1 MTSLHTSAR
10 ASDPHVVARAM
21 TRYRLAPLIGWGA
34 IAAGMALLASFFWQ
48 AGVFNALVPKP
59 PVAPSVV
66 DNPEQG
72 AASTANVTGFDKDN
86 QPYTFSSETALQ
98 DKTEPHKVHLTVV
111 SGRFQRNSGEV
122 ITLAANGGLYDTDAK
137 TLDLDGKVHIVSEGR
152 FTADMDRAH
161 VDTTTKKMTS
171 DTPVTVVFGSGTI
184 NANGLEITDDGKNI
198 LFKDRVR
205 AKFMSQPGEGDG
217 KP

>member
-10 ASDPHVVARAM
+10 ASNAQTVSSAM
-21 TRYRLAPLIGWGA
+21 ARYRLAPIIGWAA
-34 IAAGMALLASFFWQ
+34 IAAGLALLASFLWQ

-59 PVAPSVV
+59 PVAPTVV
-66 DNPEQG
+66 DNPQQG
-72 AASTANVTGFDKDN
+72 AATTANVTGFDKEN
-86 QPYTFSSETALQ
+86 QPYVFSSETALQ
-98 DKTEPHKVHLTVV
+98 DKTEPHKVHLTGV

-122 ITLAANGGLYDTDAK
+122 ITLASDGGLYDTDAK
-137 TLDLDGKVHIVSEGR
+137 TLDLEGKVHIVSEGR
-152 FTADMDRAH
+152 FMADMDRAH

-184 NANGLEITDDGKNI
+184 NANGLEITDDGKVI

-205 AKFMSQPGEGDG
+205 AKFISQASEGDG

>member
-1 MTSLHTSAR
+1 MA
-10 ASDPHVVARAM
+10 
-21 TRYRLAPLIGWGA
+21 RYRLAPIIGGASIIAGLALIG
-34 IAAGMALLASFFWQ
+34 SFFWQ
-48 AGVFNALVPKP
+48 AGVFNALIPKP

-66 DNPEQG
+66 ANPEQG
-72 AASTANVTGFDKDN
+72 LASTATVTGFDKEN
-86 QPYTFSSETALQ
+86 QPYSFSSDTALQ
-98 DKTEPHKVHLTVV
+98 DKTEPHKVHLTGV
-111 SGRFQRNSGEV
+111 SGHFLRNSGET

-137 TLDLDGKVHIVSEGR
+137 TLDLEGAVHIVSIGR

-171 DTPVTVVFGSGTI
+171 DTPVKVIFGSGTI

-205 AKFMSQPGEGDG
+205 AKFISQPGEGDG

>member
-1 MTSLHTSAR
+1 MA
-10 ASDPHVVARAM
+10 
-21 TRYRLAPLIGWGA
+21 RYRLAPLIGWGA
-34 IAAGMALLASFFWQ
+34 GAAGVALVASFFWQ
-48 AGVFNALVPKP
+48 AGVFNALAPKP
-59 PVAPSVV
+59 PVAPTVV
-66 DNPEQG
+66 ENPAQG
-72 AASTANVTGFDKDN
+72 AATTANVTGFDKEN

-98 DKTEPHKVHLTVV
+98 DKTEPHKVHLTGV
-111 SGRFQRNSGEV
+111 SGRFQRNSGEI
-122 ITLAANGGLYDTDAK
+122 ITLASNGGLYDTDAK
-137 TLDLDGKVHIVSEGR
+137 TLDLEGKVHIVSEGR

>member
-1 MTSLHTSAR
+1 MTSLHTSAGTGNQQVL
-10 ASDPHVVARAM
+10 SRAM
-21 TRYRLAPLIGWGA
+21 ARHRLAPLIGWGA
-34 IAAGMALLASFFWQ
+34 ILGALALAASFFWQ

-59 PVAPSVV
+59 PIAPVVV

-72 AASTANVTGFDKDN
+72 AATTATVTGFDKEN

-98 DKTEPHKVHLTVV
+98 DKTEPHKVHLTTV
-111 SGRFQRNSGEV
+111 SGRFQRNGGEV

-137 TLDLDGKVHIVSEGR
+137 TLDLAGKVHIVSEGR

-205 AKFMSQPGEGDG
+205 AKFVSQPSKGDG
-217 KP
+217 KQ

>member
-1 MTSLHTSAR
+1 L
-10 ASDPHVVARAM
+10 V
-21 TRYRLAPLIGWGA
+21 
-34 IAAGMALLASFFWQ
+34 ASFFWQ
-48 AGVFNALVPKP
+48 AGVVNALVPKP
-59 PVAPSVV
+59 PAAPVVV

-72 AASTANVTGFDKDN
+72 AATTATVTGFDKQN
-86 QPYTFSSETALQ
+86 QPYSFSSKTALQ

-111 SGRFQRNSGEV
+111 AGRFQRNSGEI

-161 VDTTTKKMTS
+161 VDTATKKMTS
-171 DTPVTVVFGSGTI
+171 DTAVVVVFGSGTI

-205 AKFMSQPGEGDG
+205 AKFINKPSEGDG
-217 KP
+217 KQ